1 MRLELQR
8 TGSILARGTNLSR
21 IGKGV
26 AGGIHAATGSDDCRD
41 ELAEAILKRAQ
52 ELSNAAAESASEKAA
67 GGTSAAQGI
76 STAAMESLSAAES
89 AAAQQEAAGQRSEAA
104 AIYEAAVA
112 GNRNPAEMIRQ
123 APKVPYGYLAED
135 GIITYNGVTFV
146 CDERTNSICLG
157 DMSDEKQVI
166 TVALADGGQLKVNRN
181 ELDTLSKAVGM
192 FSPED
197 LNRIMRAVALD
208 TKLQSMQ
215 KELDDMKNSIGT
227 QKEPGA

>member
-1 MRLELQR
+1 MELQR
-8 TGSILARGTNLSR
+8 AGSALTRGAELSR
-21 IGKGV
+21 IGRCG
-26 AGGIHAATGSDDCRD
+26 ANGMDGM
-41 ELAEAILKRAQ
+41 AEAILKRAQ
-52 ELSNAAAESASEKAA
+52 ELSAAAAAEE
-67 GGTSAAQGI
+67 
-76 STAAMESLSAAES
+76 
-89 AAAQQEAAGQRSEAA
+89 AAAKQPEAAGQRSGAV

-123 APKVPYGYLAED
+123 APKVPYGHLAEN

-146 CDERTNSICLG
+146 CDEKTNSICLG
-157 DMSDEKQVI
+157 DMTDEKQVI
-166 TVALADGGQLKVNRN
+166 TVSLSGGGQLKVNRN
-181 ELDTLSKAVGM
+181 ELDTLSGAAGM

-197 LNRIMRAVALD
+197 LNRIMRAVTLD

>member
-8 TGSILARGTNLSR
+8 TGSILTSGTNLSR
-21 IGKGV
+21 IGSGRSV
-26 AGGIHAATGSDDCRD
+26 AGGIHAAADSENDRD
-41 ELAEAILKRAQ
+41 GLAEAILKKAQ
-52 ELSNAAAESASEKAA
+52 ELSDVAEEDASEPA
-67 GGTSAAQGI
+67 
-76 STAAMESLSAAES
+76 
-89 AAAQQEAAGQRSEAA
+89 EAAGQRSEAA

-135 GIITYNGVTFV
+135 GVITYNGVTFV

-166 TVALADGGQLKVNRN
+166 TVALADGGHLKVNRN

-215 KELDDMKNSIGT
+215 KEIDDMKNSIGT